1 MLLNSYRVGFGDK
14 SNQEVVNRIVNEVK
28 SHLPGISSVTV
39 KGNYSG
45 PSIIQTPSD
54 KILEMPT
61 RMSV

>member
-14 SNQEVVNRIVNEVK
+14 SNQEVVNRIVK

-61 RMSV
+61 RMSE